1 MKRVVFTLGLSLL
14 CLSSAGAIDFSK
26 IFFGNQPSRKE
37 IMLENDR
44 LRISLDSLHRIVD
57 SLSAIEHSLNSIA
70 EVVEEIEDTVEYSPE
85 VTDSLL
91 AIWMENRRSSFF
103 EREEY
108 DMEVE
113 QFTSD
118 VPDSVMMQRLIDMN
132 PYITLPFNETVK
144 KYMILY
150 AEKMPTNTG
159 RLLGLGAYYMP
170 ILEQTFARYD
180 LPLELKYLAIIE
192 SNLNP
197 TARSRAGAL
206 GMWQFMYTTA
216 RSYGLKINS
225 FVDERMDVEKSVDA
239 AARYLRDAYDVF
251 GDWNLAISSYNCGAG
266 NVQKAIRRSG
276 SREFWKI
283 YDYLPRETRGYV
295 PAMVGAMYAMTYY
308 REYGIVPQDV
318 GMPAAVDTFHIN
330 KNLHFRQINETV
342 GVPMDI
348 IREFNPQYV
357 HDIVPG
363 SEGTYVLRLPYKWT
377 SAYLAVENDTLY
389 THLADSLLSPQ
400 VLKNIKESG
409 SATGAIV
416 YKVKSGDYLG
426 RIAARYHVSVKQIMK
441 WNHLR
446 NTNLRVGQKLL
457 IYGR

>member
-1 MKRVVFTLGLSLL
+1 MKRFAAIF
-14 CLSSAGAIDFSK
+14 CLSVMCFSAFAATGPGVRPK
-26 IFFGNQPSRKE
+26 RPGKKE
-37 IMLENDR
+37 IMLENSR
-44 LRISLDSLHRIVD
+44 LKISLDSLNRVVD
-57 SLSAIEHSLNSIA
+57 SLTAVWHDMENSVA
-70 EVVEEIEDTVEYSPE
+70 DVVDEIEDTVEYSPE

-91 AIWMENRRSSFF
+91 ALWMENRRIGLL
-103 EREEY
+103 EQEEY

-113 QFTSD
+113 KFTSN
-118 VPDSVMMQRLIDMN
+118 VPDSVMMQRLVAMN

-144 KYMILY
+144 NYMILY
-150 AEKMPTNTG
+150 AEKMPTNMG
-159 RLLGLGAYYMP
+159 RLLGLSAYYMP
-170 ILEQTFARYD
+170 ILEETFAKYG
-180 LPLELKYLAIIE
+180 LPLELKYLAVIE

-251 GDWNLAISSYNCGAG
+251 GDWNLAICSYNCGPG

-276 SREFWKI
+276 SREFWNL
-283 YDYLPRETRGYV
+283 YHYLPRETRGYV
-295 PAMVGAMYAMTYY
+295 PAMVGAMYAMNYY

-318 GMPAAVDTFHIN
+318 GMPAAVDTFHVN
-330 KNLHFRQINETV
+330 RNLHFRQINETV

-348 IREFNPQYV
+348 IREFNPQYTQS
-357 HDIVPG
+357 IVPG
-363 SEGTYVLRLPYKWT
+363 SEGTCILRLPYKWT
-377 SAYLAVENDTLY
+377 SSFLAVEKDTLY

-400 VLKNIKESG
+400 VLKNIREYG
-409 SATGAIV
+409 TATGGIV

-426 RIAARYHVSVKQIMK
+426 KIAARYHVSVKQIMR

-446 NTNLRVGQKLL
+446 STNLRIGQRLV

>member
-1 MKRVVFTLGLSLL
+1 MKKILVSACLCLL
-14 CLSSAGAIDFSK
+14 CLSAAAAVDRSK
-26 IFFGNQPSRKE
+26 LQLRNHPSKKE
-37 IMLENDR
+37 IMLENER

-57 SLSAIEHSLNSIA
+57 SLSTIEYSTNSIA
-70 EVVEEIEDTVEYSPE
+70 EVVDEIEDTVVYSPE
-85 VTDSLL
+85 ATDSLL

-103 EREEY
+103 EREDY
-108 DMEVE
+108 DMDVE

-118 VPDSVMMQRLIDMN
+118 VPDSVMMQRLADMN

-150 AEKMPTNTG
+150 AEKMPTNMG
-159 RLLGLGAYYMP
+159 RLLGLSAYYMP
-170 ILEQTFARYD
+170 ILEQTFAKYD
-180 LPLELKYLAIIE
+180 LPLELKYLAVIE

-225 FVDERMDVEKSVDA
+225 FIDERMDAEKAVDA

-276 SREFWKI
+276 SRKFWDL
-283 YDYLPRETRGYV
+283 YDFLPRETRGYV

-308 REYGIVPQDV
+308 REYGIEPQDV
-318 GMPAAVDTFHIN
+318 GMPAAVDTFHVN
-330 KNLHFRQINETV
+330 RNLHFRQINETA
-342 GVPMDI
+342 GVPMEI
-348 IREFNPQYV
+348 IKEFNPQYT

-363 SEGTYVLRLPYKWT
+363 SEGTCILRLPYKWT
-377 SAYLAVENDTLY
+377 SAYLAVESDTLY
-389 THLADSLLSPQ
+389 THLADSLLAPQ
-400 VLKNIKESG
+400 ILKNIKESG
-409 SATGAIV
+409 SATGAIT
-416 YKVKSGDYLG
+416 YKVKKGDYLG
-426 RIAARYHVSVKQIMK
+426 KIASRYHVTVKQLMK

-446 NTNLRVGQKLL
+446 STNLRVGQKLI

>member
-1 MKRVVFTLGLSLL
+1 
-14 CLSSAGAIDFSK
+14 
-26 IFFGNQPSRKE
+26 
-37 IMLENDR
+37 MLENSR
-44 LRISLDSLHRIVD
+44 LKISLDSLTRVVD
-57 SLSAIEHSLNSIA
+57 SLTAVWHDMENSVA
-70 EVVEEIEDTVEYSPE
+70 DVVDEIEDTVEYSPE

-91 AIWMENRRSSFF
+91 ALWMENRRIGLL
-103 EREEY
+103 EQEEY
-108 DMEVE
+108 DMDVE
-113 QFTSD
+113 KFTSN
-118 VPDSVMMQRLIDMN
+118 VPDSVMMQRLVAMN

-144 KYMILY
+144 NYMILY
-150 AEKMPTNTG
+150 AEKMPTNMG
-159 RLLGLGAYYMP
+159 RLLGLSAYYMP
-170 ILEQTFARYD
+170 ILEETFAKYG
-180 LPLELKYLAIIE
+180 LPLELKYLAVIE

-251 GDWNLAISSYNCGAG
+251 GDWNLAICSYNCGPG

-276 SREFWKI
+276 SREFWNL
-283 YDYLPRETRGYV
+283 YHYLPRETRGYV

-318 GMPAAVDTFHIN
+318 GMPAAVDTFHVN
-330 KNLHFRQINETV
+330 RNLHFRQINETV

-348 IREFNPQYV
+348 IREFNPQYTQS
-357 HDIVPG
+357 IVPG
-363 SEGTYVLRLPYKWT
+363 SEGTCILRLPYKWT
-377 SAYLAVENDTLY
+377 SSFLAVEKDTLY

-400 VLKNIKESG
+400 VLKNIREYG
-409 SATGAIV
+409 TATGGIV

-426 RIAARYHVSVKQIMK
+426 KIAARYHVSVKQIMR

-446 NTNLRVGQKLL
+446 STNLRIGQRLV
-457 IYGR
+457 IYER

>member
-1 MKRVVFTLGLSLL
+1 
-14 CLSSAGAIDFSK
+14 
-26 IFFGNQPSRKE
+26 
-37 IMLENDR
+37 MLENSR
-44 LRISLDSLHRIVD
+44 LKISLDSLNRVVD
-57 SLSAIEHSLNSIA
+57 SLTAVWHDMENSVA
-70 EVVEEIEDTVEYSPE
+70 DVVDEIEDTVEYSPE

-91 AIWMENRRSSFF
+91 ALWMENRRIGLL
-103 EREEY
+103 EQEEY
-108 DMEVE
+108 DMDVE
-113 QFTSD
+113 KFTSN
-118 VPDSVMMQRLIDMN
+118 VPDSVMMQRLVAMN

-144 KYMILY
+144 NYMILY
-150 AEKMPTNTG
+150 AEKMPTNMG
-159 RLLGLGAYYMP
+159 RLLGLSAYYMP
-170 ILEQTFARYD
+170 ILEETFAKYG
-180 LPLELKYLAIIE
+180 LPLELKYLAVIE

-251 GDWNLAISSYNCGAG
+251 GDWNLAICSYNCGPG

-276 SREFWKI
+276 SREFWNL
-283 YDYLPRETRGYV
+283 YHYLPRETRGYV

-318 GMPAAVDTFHIN
+318 GMPAAVDTFHVN
-330 KNLHFRQINETV
+330 RNLHFRQINETV

-348 IREFNPQYV
+348 IREFNPQYTQS
-357 HDIVPG
+357 IVPG
-363 SEGTYVLRLPYKWT
+363 SEGTCILRLPYKWT
-377 SAYLAVENDTLY
+377 SSFLAVEKDTLY

-400 VLKNIKESG
+400 VLKNIREYG
-409 SATGAIV
+409 TATGGIV

-426 RIAARYHVSVKQIMK
+426 KIAARYHVSVKQIMR

-446 NTNLRVGQKLL
+446 STNLRIGQRLV

>member
-1 MKRVVFTLGLSLL
+1 MCFSAFAATGPGVRPKRPG
-14 CLSSAGAIDFSK
+14 K
-26 IFFGNQPSRKE
+26 KE
-37 IMLENDR
+37 IMLENSR
-44 LRISLDSLHRIVD
+44 LKISLDSLTRVVD
-57 SLSAIEHSLNSIA
+57 SLTAVWRDMENSVA
-70 EVVEEIEDTVEYSPE
+70 DVVDEIEDTVEYSPE

-91 AIWMENRRSSFF
+91 ALWMENRRIGLL
-103 EREEY
+103 EQEEY
-108 DMEVE
+108 DMDVE
-113 QFTSD
+113 KFTSN
-118 VPDSVMMQRLIDMN
+118 VPDSVMMQRLVAMN

-144 KYMILY
+144 NYMILY
-150 AEKMPTNTG
+150 AEKMPTNMG
-159 RLLGLGAYYMP
+159 RLLGLSAYYMP
-170 ILEQTFARYD
+170 ILEETFAKYG
-180 LPLELKYLAIIE
+180 LPLELKYLAVIE

-251 GDWNLAISSYNCGAG
+251 GDWNLAICSYNCGPG

-276 SREFWKI
+276 SREFWNL
-283 YDYLPRETRGYV
+283 YHYLPRETRGYV

-318 GMPAAVDTFHIN
+318 GMPAAVDTFHVN
-330 KNLHFRQINETV
+330 RNLHFRQINETV

-348 IREFNPQYV
+348 IREFNPQYTQS
-357 HDIVPG
+357 IVPG
-363 SEGTYVLRLPYKWT
+363 SEGTCILRLPYKWT
-377 SAYLAVENDTLY
+377 SSFLAVEKDTLY

-400 VLKNIKESG
+400 VLKNIREYG
-409 SATGAIV
+409 TATGGIV

-426 RIAARYHVSVKQIMK
+426 KIAARYHVSVKQIMR

-446 NTNLRVGQKLL
+446 STNLRIGQRLV

>member
-1 MKRVVFTLGLSLL
+1 MCFSAFAATGPGARPKRPG
-14 CLSSAGAIDFSK
+14 K
-26 IFFGNQPSRKE
+26 KE
-37 IMLENDR
+37 IMLENSR
-44 LRISLDSLHRIVD
+44 LKISLDSLTRVVD
-57 SLSAIEHSLNSIA
+57 SLTAVWHDMENSVA
-70 EVVEEIEDTVEYSPE
+70 DVVDEIEDTVEYSPE

-91 AIWMENRRSSFF
+91 ALWMENRRIGLL
-103 EREEY
+103 EQEEY
-108 DMEVE
+108 DMDVE
-113 QFTSD
+113 KFTSN
-118 VPDSVMMQRLIDMN
+118 VPDSVMMQRLVAMN

-144 KYMILY
+144 NYMILY
-150 AEKMPTNTG
+150 AEKMPTNMG
-159 RLLGLGAYYMP
+159 RLLGLSAYYMP
-170 ILEQTFARYD
+170 ILEETFAKYG
-180 LPLELKYLAIIE
+180 LPLELKYLAVIE

-251 GDWNLAISSYNCGAG
+251 GDWNLAICSYNCGPG

-276 SREFWKI
+276 SREFWNL
-283 YDYLPRETRGYV
+283 YHYLPRETRRYV

-318 GMPAAVDTFHIN
+318 GMPAAVDTFHVN
-330 KNLHFRQINETV
+330 RNLHFRQINETV

-348 IREFNPQYV
+348 IREFNPQYTQS
-357 HDIVPG
+357 IVPG
-363 SEGTYVLRLPYKWT
+363 SEGTCILRLPYKWT
-377 SAYLAVENDTLY
+377 SSFLAVEKDTLY

-400 VLKNIKESG
+400 VLKNIREYG
-409 SATGAIV
+409 TATGGIV

-426 RIAARYHVSVKQIMK
+426 KIAARYHVSVKQIMM

-446 NTNLRVGQKLL
+446 STNLRIGQRLV

>member
-1 MKRVVFTLGLSLL
+1 MCFSAFAATGPGARPKRPG
-14 CLSSAGAIDFSK
+14 K
-26 IFFGNQPSRKE
+26 KE
-37 IMLENDR
+37 IMLENSR
-44 LRISLDSLHRIVD
+44 LKISLDSLNRVVD
-57 SLSAIEHSLNSIA
+57 SLTAVWHDMENSVA
-70 EVVEEIEDTVEYSPE
+70 DVVDEIEDTVEYSPE

-91 AIWMENRRSSFF
+91 ALWMENRRIGLL
-103 EREEY
+103 EQEEY
-108 DMEVE
+108 DMDVE
-113 QFTSD
+113 KFTSN
-118 VPDSVMMQRLIDMN
+118 VPDSVMMQRLVAMN

-144 KYMILY
+144 NYMILY
-150 AEKMPTNTG
+150 AEKMPTNMG
-159 RLLGLGAYYMP
+159 RLLGLSAYYMP
-170 ILEQTFARYD
+170 ILEETFAKYG
-180 LPLELKYLAIIE
+180 LPLELKYLAVIE

-251 GDWNLAISSYNCGAG
+251 GDWNLAICSYNCGPG

-276 SREFWKI
+276 SREFWNL
-283 YDYLPRETRGYV
+283 YHYLPRETRGYV

-318 GMPAAVDTFHIN
+318 GMPAAVDTFHVN
-330 KNLHFRQINETV
+330 RNLHFRQINETV

-348 IREFNPQYV
+348 IREFNPQYTQS
-357 HDIVPG
+357 IVPG
-363 SEGTYVLRLPYKWT
+363 SEGTCILRLPYKWT
-377 SAYLAVENDTLY
+377 SSFLAVEKDTLY

-400 VLKNIKESG
+400 VLKNIREYG
-409 SATGAIV
+409 TATGGIV

-426 RIAARYHVSVKQIMK
+426 KIAARYHVSVKQIMR

-446 NTNLRVGQKLL
+446 STNLRIGQRLV

>member
-159 RLLGLGAYYMP
+159 RLLGWSAYYMP

>member
-1 MKRVVFTLGLSLL
+1 
-14 CLSSAGAIDFSK
+14 
-26 IFFGNQPSRKE
+26 
-37 IMLENDR
+37 MLENSR
-44 LRISLDSLHRIVD
+44 LKISLDSLTRVVD
-57 SLSAIEHSLNSIA
+57 SLTAVWHDMENSVA
-70 EVVEEIEDTVEYSPE
+70 DVVDEIEDIVEYSPE

-91 AIWMENRRSSFF
+91 ALWMENRRIGLL
-103 EREEY
+103 EQEEY
-108 DMEVE
+108 DMDVE
-113 QFTSD
+113 KFTSN
-118 VPDSVMMQRLIDMN
+118 VPDSVMMQRLVAMN

-144 KYMILY
+144 NYMILY
-150 AEKMPTNTG
+150 AEKMPTNMG
-159 RLLGLGAYYMP
+159 RLLGLSAYYMP
-170 ILEQTFARYD
+170 ILEETFAKYG
-180 LPLELKYLAIIE
+180 LPLELKYLAVIE

-251 GDWNLAISSYNCGAG
+251 GDWNLAICSYNCGPG

-276 SREFWKI
+276 SREFWNL
-283 YDYLPRETRGYV
+283 YHYLPRETRGYV

-318 GMPAAVDTFHIN
+318 GMPAAVDTFHVN
-330 KNLHFRQINETV
+330 RNLHFRQINETV

-348 IREFNPQYV
+348 IREFNPQYTQS
-357 HDIVPG
+357 IVPG
-363 SEGTYVLRLPYKWT
+363 SEGTCILRLPYKWT
-377 SAYLAVENDTLY
+377 SSFLAVEKDTLY

-400 VLKNIKESG
+400 VLKNIREYG
-409 SATGAIV
+409 TATGGIV

-426 RIAARYHVSVKQIMK
+426 KIAARYHVSVKQIMR

-446 NTNLRVGQKLL
+446 STNLRIGQRLV

>member
-1 MKRVVFTLGLSLL
+1 
-14 CLSSAGAIDFSK
+14 
-26 IFFGNQPSRKE
+26 
-37 IMLENDR
+37 MLENSR
-44 LRISLDSLHRIVD
+44 LKISLDSLTRVVD
-57 SLSAIEHSLNSIA
+57 SLTAVWRDMENSVA
-70 EVVEEIEDTVEYSPE
+70 DVVDEIEDTVEYSPE

-91 AIWMENRRSSFF
+91 ALWMENRRIGLL
-103 EREEY
+103 EQEEY
-108 DMEVE
+108 DMDVE
-113 QFTSD
+113 KFTSN
-118 VPDSVMMQRLIDMN
+118 VPDSVMMQRLVAMN

-144 KYMILY
+144 NYMILY
-150 AEKMPTNTG
+150 AEKMPTNMG
-159 RLLGLGAYYMP
+159 RLLGLSAYYMP
-170 ILEQTFARYD
+170 ILEETFAKYG
-180 LPLELKYLAIIE
+180 LPLELKYLAVIE

-251 GDWNLAISSYNCGAG
+251 GDWNLAICSYNCGPG

-276 SREFWKI
+276 SREFWNL
-283 YDYLPRETRGYV
+283 YHYLPRETRGYV

-318 GMPAAVDTFHIN
+318 GMPAAVDTFHVN
-330 KNLHFRQINETV
+330 RNLHFRQINETV

-348 IREFNPQYV
+348 IREFNPQYTQS
-357 HDIVPG
+357 IVPG
-363 SEGTYVLRLPYKWT
+363 SEGTCILRLPYKWT
-377 SAYLAVENDTLY
+377 SSFLAVEKDTLY

-400 VLKNIKESG
+400 VLKNIREYG
-409 SATGAIV
+409 TATGGIV

-426 RIAARYHVSVKQIMK
+426 KIAARYHVSVKQIMR

-446 NTNLRVGQKLL
+446 STNLRIGQRLV

>member
-1 MKRVVFTLGLSLL
+1 MKRFAAIF
-14 CLSSAGAIDFSK
+14 CLSVMCFSAFAAAGPGVRPK
-26 IFFGNQPSRKE
+26 RPGKKE
-37 IMLENDR
+37 IMLENSR
-44 LRISLDSLHRIVD
+44 LKISLDSLTRVVD
-57 SLSAIEHSLNSIA
+57 SLTAVWHDMENSVA
-70 EVVEEIEDTVEYSPE
+70 DVVDEIEDTVEYSPE

-91 AIWMENRRSSFF
+91 ALWMENRRIGLL
-103 EREEY
+103 EQEEY
-108 DMEVE
+108 DMDVE
-113 QFTSD
+113 KFTSN
-118 VPDSVMMQRLIDMN
+118 VPDSVMMQRLVAMN

-144 KYMILY
+144 NYMILY
-150 AEKMPTNTG
+150 AEKMPTNMG
-159 RLLGLGAYYMP
+159 RLLGLSAYYMP
-170 ILEQTFARYD
+170 ILEETFAKYG
-180 LPLELKYLAIIE
+180 LPLELKYLAVIE

-251 GDWNLAISSYNCGAG
+251 GDWNLAICSYNCGPG

-276 SREFWKI
+276 SREFWNL
-283 YDYLPRETRGYV
+283 YHYLPRETRGYV

-318 GMPAAVDTFHIN
+318 GMPAAVDTFHVN
-330 KNLHFRQINETV
+330 RNLHFRQINETV

-348 IREFNPQYV
+348 IREFNPQYTQS
-357 HDIVPG
+357 IVPG
-363 SEGTYVLRLPYKWT
+363 SEGTCILRLPYKWT
-377 SAYLAVENDTLY
+377 SSFLAVEKDTLY

-400 VLKNIKESG
+400 VLKNIREYG
-409 SATGAIV
+409 TATGGIV

-426 RIAARYHVSVKQIMK
+426 KIAARYHVSVKQIMR

-446 NTNLRVGQKLL
+446 STNLRIGQRLV

>member
-1 MKRVVFTLGLSLL
+1 
-14 CLSSAGAIDFSK
+14 
-26 IFFGNQPSRKE
+26 
-37 IMLENDR
+37 MLENSR
-44 LRISLDSLHRIVD
+44 LKISLDSLTRVVD
-57 SLSAIEHSLNSIA
+57 SLTAVWHDMENSVA
-70 EVVEEIEDTVEYSPE
+70 DVVDEIEDTVEYSPE

-91 AIWMENRRSSFF
+91 ALWMENRRIGLL
-103 EREEY
+103 EQEEY
-108 DMEVE
+108 DMDVE
-113 QFTSD
+113 KFTSN
-118 VPDSVMMQRLIDMN
+118 VPDSVMMQRLVAMN

-144 KYMILY
+144 NYMILY
-150 AEKMPTNTG
+150 AEKMPTNMG
-159 RLLGLGAYYMP
+159 RLLGLSAYYMP
-170 ILEQTFARYD
+170 ILEETFAKYG
-180 LPLELKYLAIIE
+180 LPLELKYLAVIE

-251 GDWNLAISSYNCGAG
+251 GDWNLAICSYNCGPG

-276 SREFWKI
+276 SREFWNL
-283 YDYLPRETRGYV
+283 YHYLPRETRGYV

-318 GMPAAVDTFHIN
+318 GMPAAVDTFHVN
-330 KNLHFRQINETV
+330 RNLHFRQINETV

-348 IREFNPQYV
+348 IREFNPQYTQS
-357 HDIVPG
+357 IVPG
-363 SEGTYVLRLPYKWT
+363 SEGTCILRLPYKWT
-377 SAYLAVENDTLY
+377 SSFLAVEKDTLY

-400 VLKNIKESG
+400 VLKNIREYG
-409 SATGAIV
+409 TATGGIV

-426 RIAARYHVSVKQIMK
+426 KIAARYHVSVKQIMR

-446 NTNLRVGQKLL
+446 STNLRIGQRLV

>member
-1 MKRVVFTLGLSLL
+1 
-14 CLSSAGAIDFSK
+14 
-26 IFFGNQPSRKE
+26 
-37 IMLENDR
+37 MLENSR
-44 LRISLDSLHRIVD
+44 LKISLDSLTRVVD
-57 SLSAIEHSLNSIA
+57 SLTAVWHDMENSVA
-70 EVVEEIEDTVEYSPE
+70 DVVDEIEDTVEYSPE

-91 AIWMENRRSSFF
+91 ALWMENRRIGLL
-103 EREEY
+103 EQEAY
-108 DMEVE
+108 DMDVE
-113 QFTSD
+113 KFTSN
-118 VPDSVMMQRLIDMN
+118 VPDSVMMQRLVAMN

-144 KYMILY
+144 NYMILY
-150 AEKMPTNTG
+150 AEKMPTNMG
-159 RLLGLGAYYMP
+159 RLLGLSAYYMP
-170 ILEQTFARYD
+170 ILEETFAKYG
-180 LPLELKYLAIIE
+180 LPLELKYLAVIE

-251 GDWNLAISSYNCGAG
+251 GDWNLAICSYNCGPG

-276 SREFWKI
+276 SREFWNL
-283 YDYLPRETRGYV
+283 YYYLPRETRGYV

-318 GMPAAVDTFHIN
+318 GMPAAVDTFHVN
-330 KNLHFRQINETV
+330 RNLHFRQINETV

-348 IREFNPQYV
+348 IREFNPQYTQS
-357 HDIVPG
+357 IVPG
-363 SEGTYVLRLPYKWT
+363 SEGTCILRLPYKWT
-377 SAYLAVENDTLY
+377 SSFLAVEKDTLY

-400 VLKNIKESG
+400 VLKNIKEYG
-409 SATGAIV
+409 TATGGIV

-426 RIAARYHVSVKQIMK
+426 KIAARYHVSVKQIMR

-446 NTNLRVGQKLL
+446 STNLRIGQRLV
-457 IYGR
+457 IYER

>member
-1 MKRVVFTLGLSLL
+1 
-14 CLSSAGAIDFSK
+14 
-26 IFFGNQPSRKE
+26 
-37 IMLENDR
+37 MLENSR
-44 LRISLDSLHRIVD
+44 LKISLDSLTRVVD
-57 SLSAIEHSLNSIA
+57 SLTAVWHDMENSVA
-70 EVVEEIEDTVEYSPE
+70 DVVDEIEDTVEYSPE

-91 AIWMENRRSSFF
+91 ALWMENRRIGLL
-103 EREEY
+103 EQEEY
-108 DMEVE
+108 DMDVE
-113 QFTSD
+113 KFTSN
-118 VPDSVMMQRLIDMN
+118 VPDSVMMQRLVAMN

-144 KYMILY
+144 NYMILY
-150 AEKMPTNTG
+150 AEKMPTNMG
-159 RLLGLGAYYMP
+159 RLLGLSAYYMP
-170 ILEQTFARYD
+170 ILEETFAKYG
-180 LPLELKYLAIIE
+180 LPLELKYLAVIE

-251 GDWNLAISSYNCGAG
+251 GDWNLAICSYNCGPG

-276 SREFWKI
+276 SREFWNL
-283 YDYLPRETRGYV
+283 YHYLPRETRGYV

-318 GMPAAVDTFHIN
+318 GMPAAVDTFHVN
-330 KNLHFRQINETV
+330 RNLHFRQINETV

-348 IREFNPQYV
+348 IREFNPQYTQS
-357 HDIVPG
+357 IVPG
-363 SEGTYVLRLPYKWT
+363 SEGTCILRLPYKWT
-377 SAYLAVENDTLY
+377 SSFLAVEKDTLY

-400 VLKNIKESG
+400 VLKNIKEYG
-409 SATGAIV
+409 TATGGIV

-426 RIAARYHVSVKQIMK
+426 KIAARYHVSVKQIMR

-446 NTNLRVGQKLL
+446 STNLRIGQRLV
-457 IYGR
+457 IYER

>member
-1 MKRVVFTLGLSLL
+1 MCFSAFAATGPGVRPKRPG
-14 CLSSAGAIDFSK
+14 K
-26 IFFGNQPSRKE
+26 KE
-37 IMLENDR
+37 IMLENSR
-44 LRISLDSLHRIVD
+44 LKISLDSLNRVVD
-57 SLSAIEHSLNSIA
+57 SLTAVWHDMENSVA
-70 EVVEEIEDTVEYSPE
+70 DVVDEIEDTVEYSPE

-91 AIWMENRRSSFF
+91 ALWMENRRIGLL
-103 EREEY
+103 EQEEY
-108 DMEVE
+108 DMDVE
-113 QFTSD
+113 KFTSN
-118 VPDSVMMQRLIDMN
+118 VPDSVMMQRLVAMN

-144 KYMILY
+144 NYMILY
-150 AEKMPTNTG
+150 AEKMPTNMG
-159 RLLGLGAYYMP
+159 RLLGLSAYYMP
-170 ILEQTFARYD
+170 ILEETFAKYG
-180 LPLELKYLAIIE
+180 LPLELKYLAVIE

-251 GDWNLAISSYNCGAG
+251 GDWNLAICSYNCGPG

-276 SREFWKI
+276 SREFWNL
-283 YDYLPRETRGYV
+283 YHYLPRETRGYV

-318 GMPAAVDTFHIN
+318 GMPAAVDTFHVN
-330 KNLHFRQINETV
+330 RNLHFRQINETV

-348 IREFNPQYV
+348 IREFNPQYTQS
-357 HDIVPG
+357 IVPG
-363 SEGTYVLRLPYKWT
+363 SEGTCILRLPYKWT
-377 SAYLAVENDTLY
+377 SSFLAVEKDTLY

-400 VLKNIKESG
+400 VLKNIREYG
-409 SATGAIV
+409 TATGGIV

-426 RIAARYHVSVKQIMK
+426 KIAARYHVSVKQIMR

-446 NTNLRVGQKLL
+446 STNLRIGQRLV

>member
-1 MKRVVFTLGLSLL
+1 MCFSVFAATGPGVRPKRPG
-14 CLSSAGAIDFSK
+14 K
-26 IFFGNQPSRKE
+26 KE
-37 IMLENDR
+37 IMLENSR
-44 LRISLDSLHRIVD
+44 LKISLDSLNRVVD
-57 SLSAIEHSLNSIA
+57 SLTAVWHDMENSVA
-70 EVVEEIEDTVEYSPE
+70 DVVDEIEDTVEYSPE

-91 AIWMENRRSSFF
+91 ALWMENRRIGLL
-103 EREEY
+103 EQEEY
-108 DMEVE
+108 DMDVE
-113 QFTSD
+113 KFTSN
-118 VPDSVMMQRLIDMN
+118 VPDSVMMQRLVAMN

-144 KYMILY
+144 NYMILY
-150 AEKMPTNTG
+150 AEKMPTNMG
-159 RLLGLGAYYMP
+159 RLLGLSAYYMP
-170 ILEQTFARYD
+170 ILEETFAKYG
-180 LPLELKYLAIIE
+180 LPLELKYLAVIE

-251 GDWNLAISSYNCGAG
+251 GDWNLAICSYNCGPG

-276 SREFWKI
+276 SREFWNL
-283 YDYLPRETRGYV
+283 YHYLPRETRGYV

-318 GMPAAVDTFHIN
+318 GMPAAVDTFHVN
-330 KNLHFRQINETV
+330 RNLHFRQINETV

-348 IREFNPQYV
+348 IREFNPQYTQS
-357 HDIVPG
+357 IVPG
-363 SEGTYVLRLPYKWT
+363 SEGTCILRLPYKWT
-377 SAYLAVENDTLY
+377 SSFLAVEKDTLY

-400 VLKNIKESG
+400 VLKNIREYG
-409 SATGAIV
+409 TATGGIV

-426 RIAARYHVSVKQIMK
+426 KIAARYHVSVKQIMR

-446 NTNLRVGQKLL
+446 STNLRIGQRLV

>member
-1 MKRVVFTLGLSLL
+1 MCFSAFAATGPGARPKRPG
-14 CLSSAGAIDFSK
+14 K
-26 IFFGNQPSRKE
+26 KE
-37 IMLENDR
+37 IMLENSR
-44 LRISLDSLHRIVD
+44 LKISLDSLTRVVD
-57 SLSAIEHSLNSIA
+57 SLTAVWHDMENSVA
-70 EVVEEIEDTVEYSPE
+70 DVVDEIEDTVEYSPE

-91 AIWMENRRSSFF
+91 ALWMENRRIGLL
-103 EREEY
+103 EQEEY
-108 DMEVE
+108 DMDVE
-113 QFTSD
+113 KFTSN
-118 VPDSVMMQRLIDMN
+118 VPDSVMMQRLVAMN

-144 KYMILY
+144 NYMILY
-150 AEKMPTNTG
+150 AEKMPTNMG
-159 RLLGLGAYYMP
+159 RLLGLSAYYMP
-170 ILEQTFARYD
+170 ILEETFAKYG
-180 LPLELKYLAIIE
+180 LPLELKYLAVIE

-251 GDWNLAISSYNCGAG
+251 GDWNLAICSYNCGPG

-276 SREFWKI
+276 SREFWNL
-283 YDYLPRETRGYV
+283 YHYLPRETRGYV

-318 GMPAAVDTFHIN
+318 GMPAAVDTFHVN
-330 KNLHFRQINETV
+330 RNLHFRQINETV

-348 IREFNPQYV
+348 IREFNPQYTQS
-357 HDIVPG
+357 IVPG
-363 SEGTYVLRLPYKWT
+363 SEGTCILRLPYKWT
-377 SAYLAVENDTLY
+377 SSFLAVEKDTLY

-400 VLKNIKESG
+400 VLKNIREYG
-409 SATGAIV
+409 TATGGIV

-426 RIAARYHVSVKQIMK
+426 KIAARYHVSVKQIMR

-446 NTNLRVGQKLL
+446 STNLRIGQRLV

>member
-70 EVVEEIEDTVEYSPE
+70 KVVEEIEDTVEYSPE

-159 RLLGLGAYYMP
+159 RLLGLSAYYMP

-266 NVQKAIRRSG
+266 NVQKAIRRSD

>member
-159 RLLGLGAYYMP
+159 RLLGLSAYYMP

-295 PAMVGAMYAMTYY
+295 PAMVGAMYAMAYY

>member
-1 MKRVVFTLGLSLL
+1 
-14 CLSSAGAIDFSK
+14 
-26 IFFGNQPSRKE
+26 
-37 IMLENDR
+37 MLENSR
-44 LRISLDSLHRIVD
+44 LKISLDSLTRVVD
-57 SLSAIEHSLNSIA
+57 SLTAVWHDMENSVA
-70 EVVEEIEDTVEYSPE
+70 DVVDEIEDTVEYSPE

-91 AIWMENRRSSFF
+91 ALWMENRRIGLL
-103 EREEY
+103 EQEAY
-108 DMEVE
+108 DMDVE
-113 QFTSD
+113 KFTSN
-118 VPDSVMMQRLIDMN
+118 VPDSVMMQRLVAMN

-144 KYMILY
+144 NYMILY
-150 AEKMPTNTG
+150 AEKMPTNMG
-159 RLLGLGAYYMP
+159 RLLGLSAYYMP
-170 ILEQTFARYD
+170 ILEETFAKYE
-180 LPLELKYLAIIE
+180 LPLELKYLAVIE

-251 GDWNLAISSYNCGAG
+251 GDWNLAICSYNCGPG

-276 SREFWKI
+276 SREFWNL
-283 YDYLPRETRGYV
+283 YHYLPRETRGYV

-318 GMPAAVDTFHIN
+318 GMPAAVDTFHVN
-330 KNLHFRQINETV
+330 RNLHFRQINETV

-348 IREFNPQYV
+348 IREFNPQYTQS
-357 HDIVPG
+357 IVPG
-363 SEGTYVLRLPYKWT
+363 SEGTCILRLPYKWT
-377 SAYLAVENDTLY
+377 SSFLAVEKDTLY

-400 VLKNIKESG
+400 VLKNIKEYG
-409 SATGAIV
+409 TATGGIV

-426 RIAARYHVSVKQIMK
+426 KIAARYHVSVKQIMR

-446 NTNLRVGQKLL
+446 STNLRIGQRLV
-457 IYGR
+457 IYER

>member
-1 MKRVVFTLGLSLL
+1 
-14 CLSSAGAIDFSK
+14 
-26 IFFGNQPSRKE
+26 
-37 IMLENDR
+37 MLENSR
-44 LRISLDSLHRIVD
+44 LKISLDSLTRVVD
-57 SLSAIEHSLNSIA
+57 SLTAVWHDMENSVA
-70 EVVEEIEDTVEYSPE
+70 DVVDEIEDTVEYSPE

-91 AIWMENRRSSFF
+91 ALWMENRRIGLL
-103 EREEY
+103 EQEEY

-113 QFTSD
+113 KFTSN
-118 VPDSVMMQRLIDMN
+118 VPDSVMMQRLVAMN

-144 KYMILY
+144 NYMILY
-150 AEKMPTNTG
+150 AEKMPTNMG
-159 RLLGLGAYYMP
+159 RLLGLSAYYMP
-170 ILEQTFARYD
+170 ILEETFAKYG
-180 LPLELKYLAIIE
+180 LPLELKYLAVIE

-251 GDWNLAISSYNCGAG
+251 GDWNLAICSYNCGPG

-276 SREFWKI
+276 SREFWNL
-283 YDYLPRETRGYV
+283 YHYLPRETRGYV

-318 GMPAAVDTFHIN
+318 GMPAAVDTFHVN
-330 KNLHFRQINETV
+330 RNLHFRQINETV

-348 IREFNPQYV
+348 IREFNPQYTQS
-357 HDIVPG
+357 IVPG
-363 SEGTYVLRLPYKWT
+363 SEGTCILRLPYKWT
-377 SAYLAVENDTLY
+377 SSFLAVEKDTLY

-400 VLKNIKESG
+400 VLKNIKEYG
-409 SATGAIV
+409 TATGGIV

-426 RIAARYHVSVKQIMK
+426 KIAARYHVSVKQIMR

-446 NTNLRVGQKLL
+446 STNLRIGQRLV
-457 IYGR
+457 IYER

>member
-1 MKRVVFTLGLSLL
+1 MCFSAFAATGPGVRPKRPG
-14 CLSSAGAIDFSK
+14 K
-26 IFFGNQPSRKE
+26 KE
-37 IMLENDR
+37 IMLENSR
-44 LRISLDSLHRIVD
+44 LKISLDSLNRVVD
-57 SLSAIEHSLNSIA
+57 SLTAVWHDMENSVA
-70 EVVEEIEDTVEYSPE
+70 DVVDEIEDTVEYSPE

-91 AIWMENRRSSFF
+91 ALWMENRRIGLL
-103 EREEY
+103 EQEEY

-113 QFTSD
+113 KFTSN
-118 VPDSVMMQRLIDMN
+118 VPDSVMMQRLVAMN

-144 KYMILY
+144 NYMILY
-150 AEKMPTNTG
+150 AEKMPTNMG
-159 RLLGLGAYYMP
+159 RLLGLSAYYMP
-170 ILEQTFARYD
+170 ILEETFAKYG
-180 LPLELKYLAIIE
+180 LPLELKYLAVIE

-251 GDWNLAISSYNCGAG
+251 GDWNLAICSYNCGPG

-276 SREFWKI
+276 SREFWNL
-283 YDYLPRETRGYV
+283 YHYLPRETRGYV
-295 PAMVGAMYAMTYY
+295 PAMVGAMYAMNYY

-318 GMPAAVDTFHIN
+318 GMPAAVDTFHVN
-330 KNLHFRQINETV
+330 RNLHFRQINETV

-348 IREFNPQYV
+348 IREFNPQYTQS
-357 HDIVPG
+357 IVPG
-363 SEGTYVLRLPYKWT
+363 SEGTCILRLPYKWT
-377 SAYLAVENDTLY
+377 SSFLAVEKDTLY

-400 VLKNIKESG
+400 VLKNIREYG
-409 SATGAIV
+409 TATGGIV

-426 RIAARYHVSVKQIMK
+426 KIAARYHVSVKQIMR

-446 NTNLRVGQKLL
+446 STNLRIGQRLV

>member
-1 MKRVVFTLGLSLL
+1 
-14 CLSSAGAIDFSK
+14 
-26 IFFGNQPSRKE
+26 
-37 IMLENDR
+37 MLENSR
-44 LRISLDSLHRIVD
+44 LKISLDSLTRVVD
-57 SLSAIEHSLNSIA
+57 SLTAVWHDMENSVA
-70 EVVEEIEDTVEYSPE
+70 DVVDEIEDTVEYSPE

-91 AIWMENRRSSFF
+91 ALWMENRRIGLL
-103 EREEY
+103 EQEEY
-108 DMEVE
+108 DMDVE
-113 QFTSD
+113 KFTSN
-118 VPDSVMMQRLIDMN
+118 VPDSVMMQRLVAMN

-144 KYMILY
+144 NYMILY
-150 AEKMPTNTG
+150 AEKMPTNMG
-159 RLLGLGAYYMP
+159 RLLGLSAYYMP
-170 ILEQTFARYD
+170 ILEETFAKYG
-180 LPLELKYLAIIE
+180 LPLELKYLAVIE

-251 GDWNLAISSYNCGAG
+251 GDWNLAICSYNCGPG

-276 SREFWKI
+276 SREFWNL
-283 YDYLPRETRGYV
+283 YHYLPRETRGYV

-318 GMPAAVDTFHIN
+318 GMPAAVDTFHVN
-330 KNLHFRQINETV
+330 RNLHFRQINETV

-348 IREFNPQYV
+348 IREFNPQYTQS
-357 HDIVPG
+357 IVPG
-363 SEGTYVLRLPYKWT
+363 SEGTCILRLPYKWT
-377 SAYLAVENDTLY
+377 SSFLAVEKDTLY
-389 THLADSLLSPQ
+389 THLADSLLSPH
-400 VLKNIKESG
+400 VLKNIREYG
-409 SATGAIV
+409 TATGGIV

-426 RIAARYHVSVKQIMK
+426 KIAARYHVSVKQIMR

-446 NTNLRVGQKLL
+446 STNLRIGQRLV

>member
-1 MKRVVFTLGLSLL
+1 
-14 CLSSAGAIDFSK
+14 
-26 IFFGNQPSRKE
+26 
-37 IMLENDR
+37 
-44 LRISLDSLHRIVD
+44 
-57 SLSAIEHSLNSIA
+57 
-70 EVVEEIEDTVEYSPE
+70 
-85 VTDSLL
+85 
-91 AIWMENRRSSFF
+91 
-103 EREEY
+103 
-108 DMEVE
+108 
-113 QFTSD
+113 
-118 VPDSVMMQRLIDMN
+118 
-132 PYITLPFNETVK
+132 
-144 KYMILY
+144 
-150 AEKMPTNTG
+150 
-159 RLLGLGAYYMP
+159 
-170 ILEQTFARYD
+170 
-180 LPLELKYLAIIE
+180 
-192 SNLNP
+192 
-197 TARSRAGAL
+197 
-206 GMWQFMYTTA
+206 MWQFMYTTA

>member
-1 MKRVVFTLGLSLL
+1 
-14 CLSSAGAIDFSK
+14 
-26 IFFGNQPSRKE
+26 
-37 IMLENDR
+37 MLENSR
-44 LRISLDSLHRIVD
+44 LKISLDSLTRVVD
-57 SLSAIEHSLNSIA
+57 SLTAVWHDMENSVA
-70 EVVEEIEDTVEYSPE
+70 DVVDEIEDTVEYSPE

-91 AIWMENRRSSFF
+91 ALWMENRRIGLL
-103 EREEY
+103 EQEEY

-113 QFTSD
+113 KFTSN
-118 VPDSVMMQRLIDMN
+118 VPDSVMMQRLVAMN

-144 KYMILY
+144 NYMILY
-150 AEKMPTNTG
+150 AEKMPTNMG
-159 RLLGLGAYYMP
+159 RLLGLSAYYMP
-170 ILEQTFARYD
+170 ILEETFAKYG
-180 LPLELKYLAIIE
+180 LPLELKYLAVIE

-251 GDWNLAISSYNCGAG
+251 GDWNLAICSYNCGPG

-276 SREFWKI
+276 SREFWNL
-283 YDYLPRETRGYV
+283 YYYLPRETRGYV

-318 GMPAAVDTFHIN
+318 GMPAAVDTFHVN
-330 KNLHFRQINETV
+330 RNLHFRQINETV

-348 IREFNPQYV
+348 IREFNPQYTQS
-357 HDIVPG
+357 IVPG
-363 SEGTYVLRLPYKWT
+363 SEGTCILRLPYKWT
-377 SAYLAVENDTLY
+377 SSFLAVEKDTLY

-400 VLKNIKESG
+400 VLKNIKEYG
-409 SATGAIV
+409 TATGGIV

-426 RIAARYHVSVKQIMK
+426 KIAARYHVSVKQIMR

-446 NTNLRVGQKLL
+446 STNLRIGQRLV
-457 IYGR
+457 IYER

>member
-1 MKRVVFTLGLSLL
+1 MCFSAFAATGPGVRPKRPG
-14 CLSSAGAIDFSK
+14 K
-26 IFFGNQPSRKE
+26 KE
-37 IMLENDR
+37 IMLENSR
-44 LRISLDSLHRIVD
+44 LKISLDSLTRVVD
-57 SLSAIEHSLNSIA
+57 SLTAVWHDMENSVA
-70 EVVEEIEDTVEYSPE
+70 DVVDEIEDTVEYSPE

-91 AIWMENRRSSFF
+91 ALWMENRRIGLL
-103 EREEY
+103 EQEEY
-108 DMEVE
+108 DMDVE
-113 QFTSD
+113 KFTSN
-118 VPDSVMMQRLIDMN
+118 VPDSVMMQRLVAMN

-144 KYMILY
+144 NYMILY
-150 AEKMPTNTG
+150 AEKMPTNMG
-159 RLLGLGAYYMP
+159 RLLGLSAYYMP
-170 ILEQTFARYD
+170 ILEETFAKYG
-180 LPLELKYLAIIE
+180 LPLELKYLAVIE

-251 GDWNLAISSYNCGAG
+251 GDWNLAICSYNCGPG

-276 SREFWKI
+276 SREFWNL
-283 YDYLPRETRGYV
+283 YHYLPRETRGYV

-318 GMPAAVDTFHIN
+318 GMPAAVDTFHVN
-330 KNLHFRQINETV
+330 RNLHFRQINETV

-348 IREFNPQYV
+348 IREFNPQYTQS
-357 HDIVPG
+357 IVPG
-363 SEGTYVLRLPYKWT
+363 SEGTCILRLPYKWT
-377 SAYLAVENDTLY
+377 SSFLAVEKDTLY

-400 VLKNIKESG
+400 VLKNIREYG
-409 SATGAIV
+409 TATGGIV

-426 RIAARYHVSVKQIMK
+426 KIAARYHVSVKQIMR

-446 NTNLRVGQKLL
+446 STNLRIGQRLV

>member
-1 MKRVVFTLGLSLL
+1 
-14 CLSSAGAIDFSK
+14 
-26 IFFGNQPSRKE
+26 
-37 IMLENDR
+37 MLENSR
-44 LRISLDSLHRIVD
+44 LKISLDSLTRVVD
-57 SLSAIEHSLNSIA
+57 SLTAVWHDMENSVA
-70 EVVEEIEDTVEYSPE
+70 DVVDEIEDTVEYSPE

-91 AIWMENRRSSFF
+91 ALWMENRRIGLL
-103 EREEY
+103 EQEEY

-113 QFTSD
+113 KFTSN
-118 VPDSVMMQRLIDMN
+118 VPDSVMMQRLVAMN

-144 KYMILY
+144 NYMILY
-150 AEKMPTNTG
+150 AEKMPTNMG
-159 RLLGLGAYYMP
+159 RLLGLSAYYMP
-170 ILEQTFARYD
+170 ILEETFAKYE
-180 LPLELKYLAIIE
+180 LPLELKYLAVIE

-251 GDWNLAISSYNCGAG
+251 GDWNLAICSYNCGPG

-276 SREFWKI
+276 SREFWNL
-283 YDYLPRETRGYV
+283 YHYLPRETRGYV
-295 PAMVGAMYAMTYY
+295 PAMVGAMYAMNYY

-318 GMPAAVDTFHIN
+318 GMPAAVDTFHVN
-330 KNLHFRQINETV
+330 RNLHFRQINETV

-348 IREFNPQYV
+348 IREFNPQYTQS
-357 HDIVPG
+357 IVPG
-363 SEGTYVLRLPYKWT
+363 SEGTCILRLPYKWT
-377 SAYLAVENDTLY
+377 SSFLAVEKDTLY

-400 VLKNIKESG
+400 VLKNIREYG
-409 SATGAIV
+409 TATGGIV

-426 RIAARYHVSVKQIMK
+426 KIAARYHVSVKQIMR

-446 NTNLRVGQKLL
+446 STNLRIGQRLV